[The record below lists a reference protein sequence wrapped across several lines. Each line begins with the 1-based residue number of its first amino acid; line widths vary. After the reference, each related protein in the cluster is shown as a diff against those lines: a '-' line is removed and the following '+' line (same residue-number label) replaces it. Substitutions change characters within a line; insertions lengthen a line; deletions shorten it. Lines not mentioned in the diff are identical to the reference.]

1 MNTIIQ
7 IVRTIPSSFFY
18 YKLNTELETLQTKKL
33 ALNTTSLFH
42 ASSTVALGINYLL
55 YRENPYLLQMNTGGY
70 LLFDLYYMLKMGK
83 YDLLRFMYLYHHVA
97 LYPYMLLSSKKHYWP
112 YVIFYAELSNIP
124 NYIVYYSLKSDEAKN
139 VWKGYKSK
147 TTKKL
152 LHVQMYI
159 YSFFRVFILGYYTY
173 LELKGKEKKPMPVY
187 MTSLLYLFGLIWFS
201 AMVKQNMK

>member
-18 YKLNTELETLQTKKL
+18 YKLNKGLETLQTKKL

-42 ASSTVALGINYLL
+42 ASSTVMLGIHYLL
-55 YRENPYLLQMNTGGY
+55 YQGQPYLLQMNTGGY

-97 LYPYMLLSSKKHYWP
+97 LYPYIMLSSKKHYWMQ
-112 YVIFYAELSNIP
+112 VLFYAELSNIP
-124 NYIVYYSLKSDEAKN
+124 NYLVYYSLKQDLAKN
-139 VWKGYKSK
+139 LRKGYKSK

-152 LHVQMYI
+152 LKSQLYI
-159 YSFFRVFILGYYTY
+159 YSFFRIFVLGYYGY
-173 LELKGKEKKPMPVY
+173 LELKDNNKKPIPVY
-187 MTSLLYLFGLIWFS
+187 MNSLLYVFGLIWFG
-201 AMVKQNMK
+201 AMVKQNYK